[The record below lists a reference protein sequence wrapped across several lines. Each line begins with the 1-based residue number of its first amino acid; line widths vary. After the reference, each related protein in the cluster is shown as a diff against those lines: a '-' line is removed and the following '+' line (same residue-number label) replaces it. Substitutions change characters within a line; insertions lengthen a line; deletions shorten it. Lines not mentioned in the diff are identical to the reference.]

1 MNEID
6 LHLISMIF
14 IFVAS
19 VIPIYLILGLK
30 NSPLRRLTIVLTVFI
45 LIHGFYHVTGFL
57 GLNFVAEGILEPL
70 SILILIFFGMM
81 YLNTIRTKR
90 EKIKV

>member
-1 MNEID
+1 LNEID
-6 LHLISMIF
+6 LHLISMVF

-19 VIPIYLILGLK
+19 VIPIYLISGLK
-30 NSPLRRLTIVLTVFI
+30 NSPLRKLTLVLTVFI

-57 GLNFVAEGILEPL
+57 GFNFVAEGILEPL

>member
-1 MNEID
+1 LSEID
-6 LHLISMIF
+6 LHLISMVCV
-14 IFVAS
+14 FVAS
-19 VIPIYLILGLK
+19 VIPIYLILRLK
-30 NSPLRRLTIVLTVFI
+30 NSPLRTLTIVLTFFI

-57 GLNFVAEGILEPL
+57 RFDFIAEGLLEPL